1 MAHSYLGSLH
11 NFDYK
16 SGEWS
21 IFKGK
26 LTQFFKVNANSITA
40 DNKCAV
46 LITHLSDDSYRL
58 ARNLVYPRDLEAH
71 TYDELIAV
79 LDKHFKI
86 KKCSFA
92 NKAKFYSATKNPDE
106 SLGDW
111 AARLRGLAS
120 HCDLG
125 NALETV
131 LTDRFVLGLGS
142 GPERDKLFEQD
153 AATLTFAKALEVAE
167 QAASARQAQAMVG
180 ETGSIGNVPI
190 KEEPVF
196 RAAYAASPGRGGAR
210 GRASRGG
217 GTGAGRATDIASGS
231 KWHERDVVNRCN
243 ICGMKN
249 HSAETCR
256 YKGYK
261 CGKCGVKGHLKKVC
275 KLKFHN
281 IQAQEGETE
290 TSCEDCEECA
300 LYNLRYEHYDPIILT
315 VLINGDKFYM
325 ELDSGSGIS
334 VISDKCYKEYFS
346 HIQLHDCNIKLCVY
360 NGHKMTPMG
369 VLLVN
374 AEYNSIKDV
383 LKIYVIPKGGPP
395 LIGRDFMAKFG
406 IKFTTEEYYNNNSIA
421 IDHYAG
427 EVRQL
432 LHSYADLFSEGL
444 GKFNKF
450 KISLRLKENV
460 VPGFFKPRPVPFALK
475 HKVDEELERL
485 VGLGILVP
493 VNFSKYA
500 TPIVPVLKENGKIK
514 IAGDYSV
521 TLNKDL
527 IIDKYPMPR
536 IEEVFAKLGGGER
549 FTKLDL
555 SNAYNQFVLGD
566 ESRELTTI
574 STTRGLFQYTRLV
587 YGLANAPAIFQRT
600 METLLVGIDGVS
612 IWLDDVCI
620 TGPDKATH
628 LERLREVLFRI
639 KDAGLKLQKDKCEFF
654 KSSVTYLG
662 YVIDKNGLRTCPRKI
677 EAIVNAPRPNNVL
690 DVKRFLGF
698 INYYRKFIPRAS
710 SVLNPLHELLKVDAV
725 WRWGPEQ
732 EKAFT
737 AIKREMA
744 SGRVLTHFDPEARL
758 VLSVDAG
765 PAGLGAVISLG
776 PEGHERP
783 LAFASRALTPSEK
796 KLQPGPQRS
805 RSHRVRSETFSPVPL
820 RAK

>member
-1 MAHSYLGSLH
+1 MAQSYLGSLP

-26 LTQFFKVNANSITA
+26 LTQFFKVNATSITA
-40 DNKCAV
+40 DKKCAV

-58 ARNLVYPRDLEAH
+58 ARNLVYPSDLEAK

-92 NKAKFYSATKNPDE
+92 NKAKFYSATKKPDE

-120 HCDLG
+120 FCDLG
-125 NALETV
+125 TALETV

-153 AATLTFAKALEVAE
+153 AATLTFSKALEVAE

-196 RAAYAASPGRGGAR
+196 RAASAASPGRGGAR

-217 GTGAGRATDIASGS
+217 GAGAGRATDVASGS
-231 KWHERDVVNRCN
+231 KWHQRDDFNRCN

-275 KLKFHN
+275 KLRFHN
-281 IQAQEGETE
+281 IQAQGGESE

-325 ELDSGSGIS
+325 ELDSG
-334 VISDKCYKEYFS
+334 
-346 HIQLHDCNIKLCVY
+346 
-360 NGHKMTPMG
+360 
-369 VLLVN
+369 
-374 AEYNSIKDV
+374 
-383 LKIYVIPKGGPP
+383 
-395 LIGRDFMAKFG
+395 
-406 IKFTTEEYYNNNSIA
+406 
-421 IDHYAG
+421 
-427 EVRQL
+427 
-432 LHSYADLFSEGL
+432 
-444 GKFNKF
+444 
-450 KISLRLKENV
+450 
-460 VPGFFKPRPVPFALK
+460 
-475 HKVDEELERL
+475 
-485 VGLGILVP
+485 
-493 VNFSKYA
+493 
-500 TPIVPVLKENGKIK
+500 
-514 IAGDYSV
+514 
-521 TLNKDL
+521 
-527 IIDKYPMPR
+527 
-536 IEEVFAKLGGGER
+536 
-549 FTKLDL
+549 
-555 SNAYNQFVLGD
+555 
-566 ESRELTTI
+566 
-574 STTRGLFQYTRLV
+574 
-587 YGLANAPAIFQRT
+587 
-600 METLLVGIDGVS
+600 
-612 IWLDDVCI
+612 
-620 TGPDKATH
+620 
-628 LERLREVLFRI
+628 
-639 KDAGLKLQKDKCEFF
+639 
-654 KSSVTYLG
+654 
-662 YVIDKNGLRTCPRKI
+662 
-677 EAIVNAPRPNNVL
+677 
-690 DVKRFLGF
+690 
-698 INYYRKFIPRAS
+698 
-710 SVLNPLHELLKVDAV
+710 
-725 WRWGPEQ
+725 WGPEQ
-732 EKAFT
+732 EEAFT

-796 KLQPGPQRS
+796 NYSQVHKEAAAIVYGVKHFHQYLYGRIADKTDSAVQANQSPPPPAPASAPSPRPL
-805 RSHRVRSETFSPVPL
+805 TFSPAPAPAPTAQALQPSSPYLPMSLSRPDAIEDIDQDINEPLDIASDNDFYECDDNNVEGEETDRQVLESETLSSVPPGPAPASAPASPVPPASPADSHRL
-820 RAK
+820 RPRAQQQQLAQNEQTENQSDPVPRRYLCVSSDI